1 MHIHV
6 FAVKFTHSD
15 YIFVVLGRLYP
26 AHNRT
31 ANFAF
36 ICLLPSFLLANLQLT
51 IRVYVWSEVAKTRMK
66 IEREMSHSPKL
77 YNETKAGSR

>member
-1 MHIHV
+1 MN
-6 FAVKFTHSD
+6 AVEITHSD
-15 YIFVVLGRLYP
+15 YDFVDLSKLYP
-26 AHNRT
+26 AYNRR

-66 IEREMSHSPKL
+66 IEREMSHSLKL

>member
-6 FAVKFTHSD
+6 FAVKLTHSD
-15 YIFVVLGRLYP
+15 YIFVVVAKLYP
-26 AHNRT
+26 AYNRT